1 MIHAINFTTVCQS
14 SYKFEVRF
22 WTFNM
27 TVYKQPAVLSLFYPY
42 NKCNANIHITKL
54 YKFWIFVMV
63 AILKILNGSYHKTS
77 WNVLTF
83 CTIVYTA
90 GHQYTKFHAD
100 VNMQTKVITIW
111 SFKWWP
117 FWKFLMTAITIT
129 RWYVLTFCMICYIAG
144 HQYTQF
150 HANIHM
156 QTKVISIL
164 NFRWWPFLFF

>member
-1 MIHAINFTTVCQS
+1 MQIFIFG
-14 SYKFEVRF
+14 
-22 WTFNM
+22 
-27 TVYKQPAVLSLFYPY
+27 
-42 NKCNANIHITKL
+42 TKL

-63 AILKILNGSYHKTS
+63 AILKILNGSYHKYHKTS

-100 VNMQTKVITIW
+100 VNMQTKVITVL

-164 NFRWWPFLFF
+164 NFRWWPFLIF

>member
-1 MIHAINFTTVCQS
+1 MYTHVSMAFIVSIAYDPRN
-14 SYKFEVRF
+14 KFHYCMSKFLQVRS
-22 WTFNM
+22 WTYNM

-42 NKCNANIHITKL
+42 NKCNANIDIWNKV
-54 YKFWIFVMV
+54 IQ
-63 AILKILNGSYHKTS
+63 ILNFCNGGHLKNSYWQLSINTQ
-77 WNVLTF
+77 NFMQMLT
-83 CTIVYTA
+83 CRP
-90 GHQYTKFHAD
+90 KF
-100 VNMQTKVITIW
+100 ITIL

-117 FWKFLMTAITIT
+117 FWKFLMTAITII

-150 HANIHM
+150 HVNIHM